1 MFLEIS
7 SAIHIGTMN
16 LLFSAINVFTLVWN
30 IDTSFFTS
38 SIEQIQ
44 VLKHPFKLQFIIVLK
59 RPHFRSKHKVTKYIT

>member
-44 VLKHPFKLQFIIVLK
+44 VLKHPFKIQFIIVLK
-59 RPHFRSKHKVTKYIT
+59 IPHLRPKHKVTKYIT